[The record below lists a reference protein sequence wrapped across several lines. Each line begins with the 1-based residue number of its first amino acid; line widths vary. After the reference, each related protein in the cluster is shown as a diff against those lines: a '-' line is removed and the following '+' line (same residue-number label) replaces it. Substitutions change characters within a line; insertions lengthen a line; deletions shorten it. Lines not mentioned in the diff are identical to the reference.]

1 MRSLKLIQ
9 QQDIFKIVRDRLK
22 REAIVPYFTMVGI
35 IKNGSIWPR
44 FPTQILYQNATE
56 ELRNVC
62 GRSTWHMRQIYGP
75 RCDRRWV
82 PGVTKA
88 QRDSER
94 SKETGKRETNDKR
107 RHPKTYADVII
118 TSFLVVNIITIPPSI
133 S

>member
-1 MRSLKLIQ
+1 
-9 QQDIFKIVRDRLK
+9 
-22 REAIVPYFTMVGI
+22 MVGI
-35 IKNGSIWPR
+35 IKNGSFWLR

-62 GRSTWHMRQIYGP
+62 GRSTWHIRHMYGP

-107 RHPKTYADVII
+107 TTKKRTTSQNLQFKVVFQLFPTFRWMDGGNVACKVSI
-118 TSFLVVNIITIPPSI
+118 TPNALHT
-133 S
+133 